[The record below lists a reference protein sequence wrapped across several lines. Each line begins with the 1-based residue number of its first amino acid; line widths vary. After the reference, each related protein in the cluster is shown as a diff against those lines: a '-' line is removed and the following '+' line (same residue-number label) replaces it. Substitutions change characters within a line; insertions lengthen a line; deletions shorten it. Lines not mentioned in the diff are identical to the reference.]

1 MEWLW
6 ASLAIAFLVVEL
18 NTRRLVAVWVSV
30 GASMSMM
37 VKLIFPELR
46 FVWQGV
52 IFLALSAVLILI
64 TYPITRTIFN
74 KNKKDDNE

>member
-37 VKLIFPELR
+37 VKLIFPDLR

-64 TYPITRTIFN
+64 TYALR
-74 KNKKDDNE
+74 K

>member
-6 ASLAIAFLVVEL
+6 ASLAIAFLVIEL

-37 VKLIFPELR
+37 IKAVFPDLR

-52 IFLALSAVLILI
+52 IFLALSVILILI
-64 TYPITRTIFN
+64 TYPITREIFN
-74 KNKKDDNE
+74 KNHKDDK

>member
-37 VKLIFPELR
+37 VKMIFPELR

-64 TYPITRTIFN
+64 TYALR
-74 KNKKDDNE
+74 K

>member
-6 ASLAIAFLVVEL
+6 ASLAIAFLVIEL

-37 VKLIFPELR
+37 VKVIFPELR

-64 TYPITRTIFN
+64 TYALR
-74 KNKKDDNE
+74 K